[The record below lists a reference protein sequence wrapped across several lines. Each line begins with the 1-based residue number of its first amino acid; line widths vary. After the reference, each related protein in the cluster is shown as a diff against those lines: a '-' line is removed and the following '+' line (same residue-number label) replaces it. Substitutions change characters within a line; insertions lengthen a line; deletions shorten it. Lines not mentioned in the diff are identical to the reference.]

1 MSGDEQRLRE
11 WVLEACQDLGLPLRN
26 DDDDFFE
33 AGGTSLTAAKLI
45 ERAEVAF
52 GEDALPP
59 EALFAG
65 SSVGEIVVTLVEN
78 LSVTAHNQE
87 S

>member
-1 MSGDEQRLRE
+1 MSGGEQRLSE
-11 WVLEACQDLGLPLRN
+11 WVLEACQDLGLPLRH
-26 DDDDFFE
+26 DQDDFFD
-33 AGGTSLTAAKLI
+33 AGGTSLLAVKLI
-45 ERAEVAF
+45 GRAEEAF

-65 SSVGEIVVTLVEN
+65 STVGEIVATLTQN
-78 LSVTAHNQE
+78 LPVTARNQE

>member
-11 WVLEACQDLGLPLRN
+11 WLLGTCQDLGLPLRH
-26 DDDDFFE
+26 DEDDFFE
-33 AGGTSLTAAKLI
+33 AGGTSLSAAKLI
-45 ERAEVAF
+45 GRAEEAF

-59 EALFAG
+59 EALFEG
-65 SSVGEIVVTLVEN
+65 STVGEIVVTLVKN
-78 LSVTAHNQE
+78 LPVTARDQE